1 MKALVTGGAGFIGS
15 HTADALLSRGYE
27 VCVVD
32 NLQPRVHPR
41 GKPKY
46 VTDDIEFIHGDV
58 RDKRVMERALR
69 EVDFVFHVA
78 AYQDYMCDYST
89 FFDTNVTSTA
99 LIFEIIREHKLDVQ
113 KVILASSQ
121 AVYGEG
127 QYRCPEHGFQMPEA
141 RTIEQLDRGE
151 WNLICQRCCREL
163 EPVLLEED
171 HVNPSTS
178 YGLTKLFGEMLAF
191 RLGKLVGVPAVGMR
205 YSITQGA
212 RQSFYNAYSGICR
225 IFTRTLRSGKA
236 PLIYE
241 DGLQERDYVHIDD
254 VVRANLMA
262 LDDPAFNYQAF
273 NVGSGQRTTVLE
285 YAKLL
290 AHTMRVE
297 IDPVIPGLYRVGDV
311 RHTVSGVSKIAHL
324 GWQPTKGL
332 SEIFDHY
339 LAWLEAEPDL
349 GDYFTPALTAMKE
362 TGVVREVREEIKTIA
377 RAAGNEEWQQ
387 LRRA

>member
-1 MKALVTGGAGFIGS
+1 MKGLVTGGAGFIGS
-15 HTADALLSRGYE
+15 HIADALLSRGYE
-27 VCVVD
+27 VCVID

-46 VTDDIEFIHGDV
+46 LSDDIEFIHGDV

-69 EVDFVFHVA
+69 QTDVIFHVA

-99 LIFEIIREHKLDVQ
+99 LIFEIIRELRLLVQ
-113 KVILASSQ
+113 KVILSSSQ

-141 RTIEQLDRGE
+141 RSIEQLDCGH
-151 WNLICQRCCREL
+151 WNLLCRHCGREL
-163 EPVLLEED
+163 EPLLLVED
-171 HVNPSTS
+171 HVKPTTS
-178 YGLTKLFGEMLAF
+178 YGLTKLFQEMVAF
-191 RLGKLVGVPAVGMR
+191 RLGKLVGVPAVGLR

-225 IFTRTLRSGKA
+225 IFTRVLREGKS

-241 DGLQERDYVHIDD
+241 DGLQQRDYVHIDD

-262 LDDPAFNYQAF
+262 LDSSAFDYEAF
-273 NVGSGQRTTVLE
+273 NVGSGKQTTVLE
-285 YAKLL
+285 YAQLL
-290 AHTMRVE
+290 CCKMAAN
-297 IDPVIPGLYRVGDV
+297 IDPSIPGMYRVGDV
-311 RHTVSGVSKIAHL
+311 RHTVSGISKIGRL
-324 GWQPTKGL
+324 GWRPTKDL
-332 SEIFDHY
+332 NQIFDHY
-339 LAWLEAEPDL
+339 LDWLETEQDA

-362 TGVVREVREEIKTIA
+362 MGVVRCMRERSEATLGTYQKELWA
-377 RAAGNEEWQQ
+377 QLKRA
-387 LRRA
+387 